1 MLLFLSLFF
10 FTCIPFAPCF
20 PKLLNLQH
28 TALSFPFFFF
38 LYFFCSLLSLTPQL
52 ATVCSFSYLFPLTY
66 IPFALCLPYI
76 SQLTTCCSFSYLFP
90 LTYIPFALCLPYIS
104 QLTTCCSFFSLFL
117 LPTFLLRLAFL
128 NPSTCNSLFSSY
140 LFSLTYIL
148 FALCLPYISQLT
160 TRLLF
165 LLPISN
171 QLATRLRYP
180 FPISFNLQQYNL
192 FLN

>member
-52 ATVCSFSYLFPLTY
+52 ATV
-66 IPFALCLPYI
+66 
-76 SQLTTCCSFSYLFP
+76 CSFSYLFP